1 MQKNTKHDMGTTD
14 KVALP
19 NANMEEEC
27 NASTSRHGHMG
38 GAGSGR
44 PLGLAQPL
52 LTDLSSSIYLLLYPA
67 AAAPQQADSKRQ
79 GRQQL
84 FPCYSLTGR
93 ETRKAERCVVK
104 HGMGR
109 PPTLCFHC
117 TLRPVPVRALPLVL
131 VRASVSGWT
140 MVSPHACM

>member
-52 LTDLSSSIYLLLYPA
+52 LTDLSSRPA
-67 AAAPQQADSKRQ
+67 AAAPQQADKRQ

-84 FPCYSLTGR
+84 FPCYRLTGR
-93 ETRKAERCVVK
+93 ETRKAEPSASTVLCAQSQCVLCLWFWYVRPCL
-104 HGMGR
+104 GGR
-109 PPTLCFHC
+109 WS
-117 TLRPVPVRALPLVL
+117 RR
-131 VRASVSGWT
+131 
-140 MVSPHACM
+140 MHACDYMFLASKVGAHRSED

>member
-52 LTDLSSSIYLLLYPA
+52 LTDLSSSIYYCI
-67 AAAPQQADSKRQ
+67 RQ
-79 GRQQL
+79 RQHRSRQISGRAGNN
-84 FPCYSLTGR
+84 FS
-93 ETRKAERCVVK
+93 
-104 HGMGR
+104 
-109 PPTLCFHC
+109 
-117 TLRPVPVRALPLVL
+117 RAT
-131 VRASVSGWT
+131 A
-140 MVSPHACM
+140 